1 MEKKKFDVEFHGTNL
16 FALVPLLLFVVFC
29 ILFFVVFKTFDMMHL
44 CMGGYV
50 ALIIGSLLSK
60 NWGKYWDA
68 VATGMSS
75 KIMNEL
81 ALILLIVGM
90 FGKLMTRGGVA
101 QGFVWLGDKIGLSGG
116 GFVAFTFIATC
127 VIATATG
134 TSIGTMFTA
143 FPILYPS
150 GLLLGADPVFL
161 AKIAYENPE
170 FGANVVANPR
180 AYPGL
185 KRWVAEFGD
194 ERARQQLVAMGW
206 PVPQN
211 GVQPQ
216 PIAEPTAQPMAEPV
230 AEQVQ
235 PEQQY
240 QPAVA
245 EQFQQEQQYQ
255 PEQPVN
261 QQYGQDAAYAASNEA
276 STEYVDP
283 YMNPADL
290 SEVADYSS
298 SQPQNEPEQQYAE
311 QQYAAAQ
318 ESPADAG
325 FTAEL
330 AMTTTDQMLMA
341 RIASEAP
348 ELRPCLAR
356 NPYIYPELLA
366 WLGQLNDSAINAAI
380 RLRQQ

>member
-1 MEKKKFDVEFHGTNL
+1 MVDFD
-16 FALVPLLLFVVFC
+16 A
-29 ILFFVVFKTFDMMHL
+29 
-44 CMGGYV
+44 
-50 ALIIGSLLSK
+50 
-60 NWGKYWDA
+60 A
-68 VATGMSS
+68 VAAVQDP
-75 KIMNEL
+75 N
-81 ALILLIVGM
+81 
-90 FGKLMTRGGVA
+90 
-101 QGFVWLGDKIGLSGG
+101 
-116 GFVAFTFIATC
+116 
-127 VIATATG
+127 
-134 TSIGTMFTA
+134 
-143 FPILYPS
+143 
-150 GLLLGADPVFL
+150 ADPVFL

-245 EQFQQEQQYQ
+245 EQFQQKQQYQ

-298 SQPQNEPEQQYAE
+298 SQPQNEPEQQL
-311 QQYAAAQ
+311 
-318 ESPADAG
+318 S
-325 FTAEL
+325 L
-330 AMTTTDQMLMA
+330 
-341 RIASEAP
+341 IH
-348 ELRPCLAR
+348 
-356 NPYIYPELLA
+356 I
-366 WLGQLNDSAINAAI
+366 
-380 RLRQQ
+380 

>member
-1 MEKKKFDVEFHGTNL
+1 MVDFD
-16 FALVPLLLFVVFC
+16 A
-29 ILFFVVFKTFDMMHL
+29 
-44 CMGGYV
+44 
-50 ALIIGSLLSK
+50 
-60 NWGKYWDA
+60 A
-68 VATGMSS
+68 VAAVQDP
-75 KIMNEL
+75 N
-81 ALILLIVGM
+81 
-90 FGKLMTRGGVA
+90 
-101 QGFVWLGDKIGLSGG
+101 
-116 GFVAFTFIATC
+116 
-127 VIATATG
+127 
-134 TSIGTMFTA
+134 
-143 FPILYPS
+143 
-150 GLLLGADPVFL
+150 ADPVFL

-206 PVPQN
+206 SVPQN

>member
-1 MEKKKFDVEFHGTNL
+1 MVDFD
-16 FALVPLLLFVVFC
+16 A
-29 ILFFVVFKTFDMMHL
+29 
-44 CMGGYV
+44 
-50 ALIIGSLLSK
+50 
-60 NWGKYWDA
+60 A
-68 VATGMSS
+68 VAAVQAP
-75 KIMNEL
+75 N
-81 ALILLIVGM
+81 
-90 FGKLMTRGGVA
+90 
-101 QGFVWLGDKIGLSGG
+101 
-116 GFVAFTFIATC
+116 
-127 VIATATG
+127 
-134 TSIGTMFTA
+134 
-143 FPILYPS
+143 
-150 GLLLGADPVFL
+150 ADPVFL

-206 PVPQN
+206 PFPQN
-211 GVQPQ
+211 GVQPHL
-216 PIAEPTAQPMAEPV
+216 IAEPTAQPMAEPV

>member
-1 MEKKKFDVEFHGTNL
+1 MVDFD
-16 FALVPLLLFVVFC
+16 A
-29 ILFFVVFKTFDMMHL
+29 
-44 CMGGYV
+44 
-50 ALIIGSLLSK
+50 
-60 NWGKYWDA
+60 A
-68 VATGMSS
+68 VAAVQDP
-75 KIMNEL
+75 N
-81 ALILLIVGM
+81 
-90 FGKLMTRGGVA
+90 
-101 QGFVWLGDKIGLSGG
+101 
-116 GFVAFTFIATC
+116 
-127 VIATATG
+127 
-134 TSIGTMFTA
+134 
-143 FPILYPS
+143 
-150 GLLLGADPVFL
+150 ADPVFL

-211 GVQPQ
+211 GVQPHL
-216 PIAEPTAQPMAEPV
+216 IAAPTAQPMAEPV

-235 PEQQY
+235 P
-240 QPAVA
+240 
-245 EQFQQEQQYQ
+245 EQQYQ

-311 QQYAAAQ
+311 QQYTAAQ

-325 FTAEL
+325 VTAEL

>member
-1 MEKKKFDVEFHGTNL
+1 MVDFD
-16 FALVPLLLFVVFC
+16 A
-29 ILFFVVFKTFDMMHL
+29 
-44 CMGGYV
+44 
-50 ALIIGSLLSK
+50 
-60 NWGKYWDA
+60 A
-68 VATGMSS
+68 VAAVQDP
-75 KIMNEL
+75 N
-81 ALILLIVGM
+81 
-90 FGKLMTRGGVA
+90 
-101 QGFVWLGDKIGLSGG
+101 
-116 GFVAFTFIATC
+116 
-127 VIATATG
+127 
-134 TSIGTMFTA
+134 
-143 FPILYPS
+143 
-150 GLLLGADPVFL
+150 ADPVFL

-230 AEQVQ
+230 AEQV
-235 PEQQY
+235 
-240 QPAVA
+240 
-245 EQFQQEQQYQ
+245 Q

>member
-1 MEKKKFDVEFHGTNL
+1 MVDFD
-16 FALVPLLLFVVFC
+16 A
-29 ILFFVVFKTFDMMHL
+29 
-44 CMGGYV
+44 
-50 ALIIGSLLSK
+50 
-60 NWGKYWDA
+60 A
-68 VATGMSS
+68 VAAVQDP
-75 KIMNEL
+75 N
-81 ALILLIVGM
+81 
-90 FGKLMTRGGVA
+90 
-101 QGFVWLGDKIGLSGG
+101 
-116 GFVAFTFIATC
+116 
-127 VIATATG
+127 
-134 TSIGTMFTA
+134 
-143 FPILYPS
+143 
-150 GLLLGADPVFL
+150 ADPVFL

-216 PIAEPTAQPMAEPV
+216 PIV
-230 AEQVQ
+230 EQVQ

-298 SQPQNEPEQQYAE
+298 SQPQNEPEQQYA
-311 QQYAAAQ
+311 AAQ

>member
-1 MEKKKFDVEFHGTNL
+1 MVDFD
-16 FALVPLLLFVVFC
+16 A
-29 ILFFVVFKTFDMMHL
+29 
-44 CMGGYV
+44 
-50 ALIIGSLLSK
+50 
-60 NWGKYWDA
+60 A
-68 VATGMSS
+68 VAAVQDP
-75 KIMNEL
+75 N
-81 ALILLIVGM
+81 
-90 FGKLMTRGGVA
+90 
-101 QGFVWLGDKIGLSGG
+101 
-116 GFVAFTFIATC
+116 
-127 VIATATG
+127 
-134 TSIGTMFTA
+134 
-143 FPILYPS
+143 
-150 GLLLGADPVFL
+150 ADPVFL

-211 GVQPQ
+211 GVQPHL
-216 PIAEPTAQPMAEPV
+216 IAAPTAQPMAEQV

-311 QQYAAAQ
+311 QQYAEQQYAEQQYAAAQ

>member
-1 MEKKKFDVEFHGTNL
+1 MVDFD
-16 FALVPLLLFVVFC
+16 A
-29 ILFFVVFKTFDMMHL
+29 
-44 CMGGYV
+44 
-50 ALIIGSLLSK
+50 
-60 NWGKYWDA
+60 A
-68 VATGMSS
+68 VAAVQDP
-75 KIMNEL
+75 N
-81 ALILLIVGM
+81 
-90 FGKLMTRGGVA
+90 
-101 QGFVWLGDKIGLSGG
+101 
-116 GFVAFTFIATC
+116 
-127 VIATATG
+127 
-134 TSIGTMFTA
+134 
-143 FPILYPS
+143 
-150 GLLLGADPVFL
+150 ADPVFL

-170 FGANVVANPR
+170 FGANVVTKPR
-180 AYPGL
+180 AYTDL
-185 KRWVAEFGD
+185 KRRIAEFD
-194 ERARQQLVAMGW
+194 EARAPPPLVAMGW

-211 GVQPQ
+211 GVQPHL
-216 PIAEPTAQPMAEPV
+216 IAEPTAQPMAEPV

-283 YMNPADL
+283 YMTPADM

-298 SQPQNEPEQQYAE
+298 RLPQNEPEQQYAEQQYAE

>member
-1 MEKKKFDVEFHGTNL
+1 MVDFD
-16 FALVPLLLFVVFC
+16 A
-29 ILFFVVFKTFDMMHL
+29 
-44 CMGGYV
+44 
-50 ALIIGSLLSK
+50 
-60 NWGKYWDA
+60 A
-68 VATGMSS
+68 VAAVQDP
-75 KIMNEL
+75 N
-81 ALILLIVGM
+81 AN
-90 FGKLMTRGGVA
+90 
-101 QGFVWLGDKIGLSGG
+101 
-116 GFVAFTFIATC
+116 
-127 VIATATG
+127 
-134 TSIGTMFTA
+134 
-143 FPILYPS
+143 
-150 GLLLGADPVFL
+150 PVFL

-216 PIAEPTAQPMAEPV
+216 PI

-330 AMTTTDQMLMA
+330 AMTTTDKMLM
-341 RIASEAP
+341 
-348 ELRPCLAR
+348 AR

>member
-1 MEKKKFDVEFHGTNL
+1 MVDFD
-16 FALVPLLLFVVFC
+16 A
-29 ILFFVVFKTFDMMHL
+29 
-44 CMGGYV
+44 
-50 ALIIGSLLSK
+50 
-60 NWGKYWDA
+60 A
-68 VATGMSS
+68 VAAVQDP
-75 KIMNEL
+75 N
-81 ALILLIVGM
+81 
-90 FGKLMTRGGVA
+90 
-101 QGFVWLGDKIGLSGG
+101 
-116 GFVAFTFIATC
+116 
-127 VIATATG
+127 
-134 TSIGTMFTA
+134 
-143 FPILYPS
+143 
-150 GLLLGADPVFL
+150 ADPVFL

-216 PIAEPTAQPMAEPV
+216 PI

-298 SQPQNEPEQQYAE
+298 SQPQNEPEQQYA
-311 QQYAAAQ
+311 AAQ